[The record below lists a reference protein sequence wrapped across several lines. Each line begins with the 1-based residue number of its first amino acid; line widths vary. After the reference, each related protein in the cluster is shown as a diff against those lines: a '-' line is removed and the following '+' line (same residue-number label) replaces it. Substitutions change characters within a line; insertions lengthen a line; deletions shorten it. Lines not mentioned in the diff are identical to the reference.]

1 MEQKENSGAI
11 FRNDKKGN
19 EKAPDYRGNA
29 VVNGKLMKI
38 SAWVNT
44 PKNGGDKYLSLKF
57 EEDVPK
63 ATNEQTSTILLTQSD
78 DLPF

>member
-1 MEQKENSGAI
+1 MEQKENSGAL

-19 EKAPDYRGNA
+19 EKAPEYRGKA
-29 VVNGKLMKI
+29 LVNGQMVKI

-44 PKNGGDKYLSLKF
+44 PKSGGEKYLSLKF

-63 ATNEQTSTILLTQSD
+63 PAESTQSEPFN